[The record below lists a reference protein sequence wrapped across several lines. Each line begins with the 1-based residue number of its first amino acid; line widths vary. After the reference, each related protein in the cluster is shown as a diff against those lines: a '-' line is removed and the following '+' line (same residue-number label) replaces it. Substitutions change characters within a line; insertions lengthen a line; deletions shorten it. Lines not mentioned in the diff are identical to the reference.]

1 MQKKNMHIPVFRI
14 LSEHKFKP
22 YNNYYF
28 CTDSDSKGVRHRKY
42 MGSGGIVVIAFNSS
56 FF

>member
-1 MQKKNMHIPVFRI
+1 VQKKIMRIPVFRL

-28 CTDSDSKGVRHRKY
+28 CTDSDSKG
-42 MGSGGIVVIAFNSS
+42 SGGIVVMAFNSS
-56 FF
+56 LF